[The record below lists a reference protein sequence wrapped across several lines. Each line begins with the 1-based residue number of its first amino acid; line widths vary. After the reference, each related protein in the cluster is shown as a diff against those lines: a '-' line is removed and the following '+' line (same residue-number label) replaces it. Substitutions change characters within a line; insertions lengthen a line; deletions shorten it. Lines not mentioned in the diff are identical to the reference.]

1 MIGTNTF
8 FSTTT
13 IVMIYYEM
21 EDHVNELN
29 YQGDRLAREACVE
42 VTHGWRV

>member
-1 MIGTNTF
+1 MIRTST

-13 IVMIYYEM
+13 IAMTDYEM

-29 YQGDRLAREACVE
+29 YLGDRLAREACVE

>member
-8 FSTTT
+8 STTT
-13 IVMIYYEM
+13 IAMTDYEM

-29 YQGDRLAREACVE
+29 YQRDRMAREACVE
-42 VTHGWRV
+42 MTHG